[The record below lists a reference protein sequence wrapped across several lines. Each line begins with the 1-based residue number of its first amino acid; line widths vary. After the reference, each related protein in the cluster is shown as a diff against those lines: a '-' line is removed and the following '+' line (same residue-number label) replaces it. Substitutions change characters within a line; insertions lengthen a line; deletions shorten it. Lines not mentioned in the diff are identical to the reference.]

1 MPNFIRLSTIL
12 LFAISCVLILSTGC
26 RKLEEPES
34 YDIWLPERLKEI
46 FLVQPGSY
54 WIMEEIG
61 LNRDYRDS
69 VYVTET
75 IHDTVAIVHPGNQE
89 AFALKERFR
98 IKCYSL
104 FYGREFHIV
113 TETADLCQ
121 GINQHEPCHFV
132 VIENHK
138 DGKLLNKGRI
148 YYYPDQPDDGWYVQN
163 SGLIE
168 PQLRIDRVIENYSL
182 GELVFPD
189 VRRVDTELDRTHQR
203 TRSIRHIAK
212 EAGIIQWELPNFGI
226 NWVTVKYKMER

>member
-1 MPNFIRLSTIL
+1 MPRFNSSSNIL
-12 LFAISCVLILSTGC
+12 LFAIICLLILSTGC
-26 RKLEEPES
+26 RKTEEPDS

-75 IHDTVAIVHPGNQE
+75 ILDTVAIIHPGNQE

-98 IKCYSL
+98 VKCYSL
-104 FYGREFHIV
+104 FYDREFHIV

-121 GINQHEPCHFV
+121 GINQSEPCHFV

-138 DGKLLNKGRI
+138 DGELLNKSRI
-148 YYYPDQPDDGWYVQN
+148 YYYPDQPDGGWFVQN

-168 PQLRIDRVIENYSL
+168 PQLRIEAIIENYKL
-182 GELVFPD
+182 GELNFPD
-189 VRRVDTELDRTHQR
+189 VRRVDTEADRTHQG
-203 TRSIRHIAK
+203 TYSIRHITE

-226 NWVTVKYKMER
+226 NWVTVAYKMER